1 MEQAYSVSFPKQL
14 AFTLKMQEDEFVSEM
29 RKLTLIKLYEIGK
42 ISSGNA
48 AKFLNISRIE
58 FLNLLSKYQVSFFC
72 FTAEDEL
79 LNDFEN
85 AL

>member
-58 FLNLLSKYQVSFFC
+58 FLNLLNKYQVSFFC